1 MLGQEELIKKGARFA
16 NLIIGGA
23 LFCCVV
29 TLLYFL
35 YYYHWTHERYF
46 TSLVGPVL
54 SYILPATSATLL
66 LVALRLRPSYR
77 INLALLLLSLG
88 VATYAVEL
96 GLAFTMRTI
105 DEQVVLATAAR
116 ALGVPFDTRSKLEV
130 ITDFEKHDVHAVPNI
145 DPKRLLEGDELRR
158 SAIIINDT
166 ETLPL
171 GGIANRVTVVCN
183 ESGEYLVYVSD
194 EHGFHNPQGLWD
206 AHPLQIAAVGDSF
219 THGACVPSDKHFIA
233 LIRKSWPAT
242 LNLGQGANGPLLEF
256 AALQEYVPA
265 LKPPIVLWSYFEGND
280 LEDLGKEKHSPLLM
294 SYLTHHRTQNILHQQ
309 ASIDQALLVYIDMA
323 IKAPMA
329 RVHTIEALFGGLQ
342 EIIKL
347 GHVRLRLGLVSA
359 KSQRQ
364 AQDMAQNLDLLQQI
378 LWQAKTLIETWGGTL
393 YFVSLPERMRY
404 SNPPMANE
412 YRDRVLAAVSTLGI
426 PLIDL
431 HPVFQAH
438 GDPLALFP
446 FRIGYHYT
454 EEGQRLV
461 AEEILRALAHPDVHS
476 MFKGS

>member
-1 MLGQEELIKKGARFA
+1 MHYASRSTLIVGGVMAMLGQEELIKKGARFA

-35 YYYHWTHERYF
+35 YYYHWTHETYF

-116 ALGVPFDTRSKLEV
+116 ALGVRFDTRSKLEV
-130 ITDFEKHDVHAVPNI
+130 ITDFETHDVHAVPNI

-183 ESGEYLVYVSD
+183 ESGEYLVYESD
-194 EHGFHNPQGLWD
+194 EHGFHNPKGMWD
-206 AHPLQIAAVGDSF
+206 ASPLQIAAVGDSF

-233 LIRKSWPAT
+233 L
-242 LNLGQGANGPLLEF
+242 
-256 AALQEYVPA
+256 
-265 LKPPIVLWSYFEGND
+265 
-280 LEDLGKEKHSPLLM
+280 
-294 SYLTHHRTQNILHQQ
+294 
-309 ASIDQALLVYIDMA
+309 
-323 IKAPMA
+323 
-329 RVHTIEALFGGLQ
+329 
-342 EIIKL
+342 
-347 GHVRLRLGLVSA
+347 
-359 KSQRQ
+359 
-364 AQDMAQNLDLLQQI
+364 
-378 LWQAKTLIETWGGTL
+378 
-393 YFVSLPERMRY
+393 
-404 SNPPMANE
+404 
-412 YRDRVLAAVSTLGI
+412 
-426 PLIDL
+426 
-431 HPVFQAH
+431 
-438 GDPLALFP
+438 
-446 FRIGYHYT
+446 
-454 EEGQRLV
+454 
-461 AEEILRALAHPDVHS
+461 
-476 MFKGS
+476 